1 MLSPLFDP
9 ALADKI
15 AEAGIVAVLVIDD
28 AGDAVPLALSS
39 ACHSPAARCAALML
53 VVPLFFSRRLPSTG
67 SM

>member
-28 AGDAVPLALSS
+28 AGDAVPLARTL
-39 ACHSPAARCAALML
+39 LEGGVGVMEK
-53 VVPLFFSRRLPSTG
+53 TTKW
-67 SM
+67 M